1 MKGKSALLA
10 GVAAIALV
18 ASAEAGYAAK
28 KSSDAT
34 SAPAPAPVAAPAG
47 PTTAE
52 LAARIQALE
61 DALQADEAKTEAD
74 HTRLS
79 TLEQNFNYASWT
91 FDNGRPTITSGDKRF
106 SMIFRVRFQSD
117 FAGFMQDD
125 PTAAGN
131 KAQYKD
137 LGSGMVIRR
146 AHLGVQGFAFKDFWY
161 EFRYNMG
168 GSDAEAANLSLARVS
183 YVGIPGVRINV
194 GVIEPATTFEG
205 TFSSAQLPFMER
217 PEIDNIFA
225 DSFGGGDARRGIEFV
240 YQKAG
245 LLKSDDNL
253 VFVAA
258 YTGQPTGSNQGHANG
273 GDEWGTHALGRLS
286 YRFWNDGANNAVIG
300 SSLAYAFDQRG
311 GMRFRDRPQIRVNGD
326 RLIDANI
333 AGAREGLAYTV
344 DASANYQNFWIGGEW
359 AKFNA
364 IVPGAAYNPSFSGWF
379 VEGSWILTGE
389 TKGYT
394 VAAQNN
400 EIGGWTGPKVANPFS
415 LDGDSWGA
423 WEWVIRFSDTD
434 LNDKNAAGPVLG
446 GRETILNTGINWYLN
461 NQVRLGT
468 YYQYVNV
475 DKMDKLVG
483 GTQIG
488 QKFSVLGVRLQ
499 FTN

>member
-1 MKGKSALLA
+1 MKGKSALMA
-10 GVAAIALV
+10 GVAAVALV
-18 ASAEAGYAAK
+18 ASMQAGYAAK
-28 KSSDAT
+28 KTSDAT
-34 SAPAPAPVAAPAG
+34 SAPAAAPVAAVPSG
-47 PTTAE
+47 PTTQE
-52 LAARIQALE
+52 LANRIQALE
-61 DALQADEAKTEAD
+61 DALQASEAKADAD

-79 TLEQNFNYASWT
+79 TLEQNFQYASWT

-117 FAGFMQDD
+117 LAMFMQDD
-125 PTAAGN
+125 PAKAGN
-131 KAQYKD
+131 TAQYKD

-168 GSDAEAANLSLARVS
+168 GSDAEAAGLSLARVS
-183 YVGIPGVRINV
+183 YVGIPNVRINV
-194 GVIEPATTFEG
+194 GVIEPAVTFEG

-217 PEIDNIFA
+217 PEIDNIFT
-225 DSFGGGDARRGIEFV
+225 DSFGGADGRRGIEFV

-245 LLKSDDNL
+245 LFKSDDNL

-273 GDEWGTHALGRLS
+273 GDEYGTHALGRLS
-286 YRFWNDGANNAVIG
+286 YRFWNDGVNNAVIG
-300 SSLAYAFDQRG
+300 SSFAYAFDQRA
-311 GMRFRDRPQIRVNGD
+311 GMRFRDRPQIRVNTD
-326 RLIDANI
+326 RLIDANV
-333 AGAREGLAYTV
+333 ANAREGAAYTV
-344 DASANYQNFWIGGEW
+344 DASANYENFWIGGEW
-359 AKFNA
+359 TKFQA
-364 IVPGAAYNPSFSGWF
+364 FVPTGYDPSFSGWF

-400 EIGGWTGPKVANPFS
+400 EVGGWTGPKVANPFS

-423 WEWVIRFSDTD
+423 WEWVVRYSDTD
-434 LNDKNAAGPVLG
+434 LTDKKVGGVIG

-475 DKMDKLVG
+475 DKVSG
-483 GTQIG
+483 STQLG
-488 QKFSVLGVRLQ
+488 QKFSVIGMRLQ